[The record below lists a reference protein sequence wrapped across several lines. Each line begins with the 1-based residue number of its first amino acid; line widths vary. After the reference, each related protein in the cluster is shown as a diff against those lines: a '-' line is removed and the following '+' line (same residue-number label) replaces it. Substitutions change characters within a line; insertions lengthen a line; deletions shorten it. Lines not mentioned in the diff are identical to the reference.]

1 MMHCSLVHGQ
11 HLLIGSYS
19 KLFLVDLNDDFSILG
34 QLHVCRHIF
43 SICAA
48 NAFTVVCGQQGGQL
62 AAVQIKDNQMVKVAE
77 NKVTS
82 GIYKVVRT
90 TQDDFALAC
99 SGGLY
104 FAKLDPIKKKFTLQK
119 DFLLADHL
127 VTQVYEVSP
136 NKFAVGC
143 WGVPWVA
150 LVDKVKKT
158 LIKIPCPLP
167 DETQCTDLIP
177 LPDFNLRS
185 FPVLILRNSKAL
197 NLVNLSNLTMHRLL
211 MRHN

>member
-1 MMHCSLVHGQ
+1 M
-11 HLLIGSYS
+11 I
-19 KLFLVDLNDDFSILG
+19 
-34 QLHVCRHIF
+34 
-43 SICAA
+43 
-48 NAFTVVCGQQGGQL
+48 
-62 AAVQIKDNQMVKVAE
+62 KVAE

-90 TQDDFALAC
+90 TCDEFALAC

-104 FAKLDPIKKKFTLQK
+104 FAKLDLNKKLFVLQK
-119 DFLLADHL
+119 DFMLADHL
-127 VTQVYEVSP
+127 VTQVFEVSA
-136 NKFAVGC
+136 NKFVVGC

-185 FPVLILRNSKAL
+185 FPILIHRNSKAL
-197 NLVNLSNLTMHRLL
+197 NLVNLQNFTMHRL
-211 MRHN
+211 